1 MPFVT
6 NREPP
11 KSIVYIVDDDSS
23 MREALSSLMR
33 AFEWQVRT
41 FETAAEFLAHARP
54 NLPACLVLDVRL
66 PITSGLELQR
76 ILAKRGDALPIVFM
90 TGHGDVPMSVKAMK
104 AGAVEFLL
112 KPFSDV
118 ELLNAINLALEL
130 DAAGICERAELDE
143 IRQRK
148 ASLSPREH
156 EVLALVVEGMLNK
169 QVAAK
174 LDIAEDTVK
183 VHRHNLMKKM
193 GVRSLPD
200 LVRLAE
206 RV

>member
-1 MPFVT
+1 M
-6 NREPP
+6 
-11 KSIVYIVDDDSS
+11 YIVDDDAS

-66 PITSGLELQR
+66 PVTSGLELQR
-76 ILAKRGDALPIVFM
+76 ILAQRGDALPIVFM

-118 ELLNAINLALEL
+118 ELLDAIDLALER
-130 DAAGICERAELDE
+130 DAAGIGERAELDE
-143 IRQRK
+143 IRQRM

-169 QVAAK
+169 QVAAR

>member
-6 NREPP
+6 DREPP
-11 KSIVYIVDDDSS
+11 KSIVFIVDDDVS
-23 MREALSSLMR
+23 MRDALSSLLR
-33 AFEWQVRT
+33 AFEWQVRV
-41 FETAAEFLAHARP
+41 FETAAEFLAHTRP

-66 PITSGLELQR
+66 PVTSGLDLQR
-76 ILAKRGDALPIVFM
+76 ILAERGDVLPIVFM

-112 KPFSDV
+112 KPFSDA
-118 ELLNAINLALEL
+118 ELLNAIELALER
-130 DAAGICERAELDE
+130 DAAGICERTELADL
-143 IRQRK
+143 RQRM
-148 ASLSPREH
+148 ASLSAREH
-156 EVLALVVEGMLNK
+156 EVLTLVVEGMLNK

-183 VHRHNLMKKM
+183 AHRHNLMKKM

-200 LVRLAE
+200 LVRLVE

>member
-1 MPFVT
+1 MSFVT
-6 NREPP
+6 GRGRP
-11 KSIVYIVDDDSS
+11 KSIVYIVDDDAS

-66 PITSGLELQR
+66 PVTSGLELQR
-76 ILAKRGDALPIVFM
+76 ILAQRGDALPIVFM

-118 ELLNAINLALEL
+118 ELLDAIDLALER
-130 DAAGICERAELDE
+130 DAAGIGERAELDE
-143 IRQRK
+143 IRQRM

-169 QVAAK
+169 QVAAR